1 VHAVDKIPTK
11 VVYIHSDQAIDQ
23 FVEDFHRLHREGRV
37 KQFVCMY
44 STDRSEAD
52 GGGRDTYF
60 HWFGDTTCVYVLGMI
75 EWVKEHVLEYMRKDQ
90 GLE

>member
-1 VHAVDKIPTK
+1 
-11 VVYIHSDQAIDQ
+11 
-23 FVEDFHRLHREGRV
+23 
-37 KQFVCMY
+37 MY
-44 STDRSEAD
+44 STYRSEAD
-52 GGGRDTYF
+52 GGGRHTYF